1 MGKAKKIA
9 CSMLETGGDSAVFNI
24 DKDSRVLMLS
34 TSLQLKQDVS
44 DKTWHGHGIIIS
56 QSEGIPV
63 IDKQKKHFVFF
74 AEDIST
80 QITKFSDP
88 PKTVGL
94 AAAVGA

>member
-9 CSMLETGGDSAVFNI
+9 YSLLETGGDSAVFNI

-44 DKTWHGHGIIIS
+44 DKTWHGHGIIIG

-63 IDKQKKHFVFF
+63 IEKQKKHFVFF
-74 AEDIST
+74 AEDISS

-94 AAAVGA
+94 AAAVSA